1 MEQIDL
7 KHLIEQHPEVLTDYT
22 KLKAYILD
30 LYPNCKR
37 GMVNILVAIQQCGI
51 VAEMQASKNPAALD
65 MSRWKKVLDDNYAF
79 DGATAEICLQIWW
92 NAVGTQLK
100 TKAPTRVNTKAKQS
114 IGRTKT
120 KKVNSQGKKAFISSD
135 LQNDQN
141 DWFEYDK
148 TTLLRLKAQ
157 YRNYKGIIYIP
168 DNVTSID
175 GWAFKGCKDIAG
187 IKISESV
194 ISIGWGAFEGCKSL
208 SGVYINNLAKWCSI
222 SFSDNC
228 DSNPLYYA
236 HNLYSNDQYVTDL
249 IIPDGVTSVGMN
261 AFHGCTGLVSVT
273 IPDSVT
279 SIGYYAFSGC
289 SGLTSIKVDSGNAT
303 YHSQGNCVI
312 ETANKVLV
320 LGCKTSV
327 IPDDGSVTS
336 IGKDA
341 FYDCTNLTSITIPN
355 GATSIGDRAFFG
367 CTGLTSITFPNSVA
381 SLGDSAFSGC
391 SGLTSIKVASRN
403 AAYHSQGN
411 CVIETANKVLVLGCK
426 TSVIPDDG
434 SVTSIGEG
442 AFLGCTDL
450 MSVIIPDSVKSIGSY
465 AFSGCADLTSIT
477 IPSSVKRIGRNAFAG
492 CRSLTCIMIPDSVKS
507 IGSYAFS
514 GCADLTSITIPSSVK
529 SIGKDAFADCRSLTG
544 IIIPNSVKIIGDYAF
559 KNCIGLTSI
568 ILSNSVKSIGA
579 SAFAGCKNL
588 TMITIP
594 SSMTSIGRE
603 VFKGCTRLT
612 SIIFEGTKAQ
622 WKAIEKGF
630 GWKGYE
636 WNHYTGSYVVHCT
649 DGNISKN
656 ES

>member
-336 IGKDA
+336 IG
-341 FYDCTNLTSITIPN
+341 
-355 GATSIGDRAFFG
+355 
-367 CTGLTSITFPNSVA
+367 
-381 SLGDSAFSGC
+381 
-391 SGLTSIKVASRN
+391 
-403 AAYHSQGN
+403 
-411 CVIETANKVLVLGCK
+411 
-426 TSVIPDDG
+426 
-434 SVTSIGEG
+434 EG

-450 MSVIIPDSVKSIGSY
+450 MSVI
-465 AFSGCADLTSIT
+465 
-477 IPSSVKRIGRNAFAG
+477 
-492 CRSLTCIMIPDSVKS
+492 IPDSVKS

-544 IIIPNSVKIIGDYAF
+544 IIIPDSVKIIGDYAF